1 MKTLAL
7 FSAPTGR
14 IVLGMALCTAATL
27 LPEHAMATDAEHEV
41 AAAALVPSDAEAE
54 GATATAEASPES
66 SPAPAAPAP
75 LLPIPKSRWVLS
87 DLTIFRWNPIGLETQ
102 FRTGYQRKFYD
113 ANDKLALR
121 DNFWHVGTFIRLN
134 PASARAAAVLE
145 IQPLSLLNLRWTAEY
160 LHFYGNFTF
169 VQSRQHAGLAQ
180 GDAGADPVTAEP
192 SLADSAMKDN
202 KEGKWGNYSTGG
214 FHATFEP
221 LLQAK
226 VGKVAIRSRGL
237 FGYFDMNLRRN
248 DRVWYEATL
257 DTSLPGKGWVIAND
271 LDVLYMT
278 DFGLNIGLRHSSVFP
293 QLSKA
298 QNPDD
303 VDNSHQR
310 LGVLAAYTFRDDGYS
325 KFNKPTLIAIT
336 SWYLNHRFRTGQDV
350 SRAMPYFVLGF
361 AFTSDLLDVK

>member
-1 MKTLAL
+1 
-7 FSAPTGR
+7 
-14 IVLGMALCTAATL
+14 MALCTAATL